1 MVSGRSACEVS
12 AGYGELRRRSGRS
25 MMDRIVAYGV
35 LLVLAFAAGC
45 ASLPPRSPPRIDVIG
60 VRLDRVEGPDAFF
73 GVSMLLT
80 NDHDDEIVIDALQG
94 TLAIEGENVAQAAL
108 ASPPVRIPAH
118 GTARAE
124 MVSHTGMDAVLR
136 AVAAAMRRGATIL
149 TPGARPALHYSING
163 SAVLHGGY
171 RLPFSRTGEIGQER

>member
-1 MVSGRSACEVS
+1 M
-12 AGYGELRRRSGRS
+12 RRR
-25 MMDRIVAYGV
+25 
-35 LLVLAFAAGC
+35 AFAALLVVALAAC
-45 ASLPPRSPPRIDVIG
+45 ASLPPRNPPRVDVVG
-60 VRLDRVEGPDAFF
+60 VALERVEGPQAFF
-73 GVSMLLT
+73 GITLQLT
-80 NDHDDEIVIDALQG
+80 NDGDSDIVIDALQG

-163 SAVLHGGY
+163 SAVLNGGY